1 MVQSPSA
8 SGLQQAAVRGHA
20 ALIGALEAR
29 DAAAAGTMMK
39 QNLLRPMKELYDLD
53 YERTASRF
61 FLQQAQICIMI
72 VHIIRMLRRRL
83 GHV

>member
-8 SGLQQAAVRGHA
+8 SGLRQAAVQGLA
-20 ALIGALEAR
+20 ALTGALAAR

-61 FLQQAQICIMI
+61 LQQAQICIMI